1 MALAMPFF
9 ILTAQRT
16 NRNLKTLKKKKK
28 KKNQKYILKLKNIGT
43 ELKILII
50 SIADSIKQK
59 KKSVKLKTGHLKLT
73 KDKRQNE

>member
-16 NRNLKTLKKKKK
+16 NRNLKTLK

>member
-16 NRNLKTLKKKKK
+16 NRNLKTLKKK
-28 KKNQKYILKLKNIGT
+28 NQKYILTLNDIGT

-59 KKSVKLKTGHLKLT
+59 KESVKLKTGHLKLT